1 MIQQLRCTTTPM
13 NVFKETPIP
22 PTSRAVSMSHHYICA
37 PIPLPTIPTSLF
49 QNSSF
54 GAADTPDRQMTRHEF
69 EARAQRRRIE
79 KSNINGGAL

>member
-1 MIQQLRCTTTPM
+1 M
-13 NVFKETPIP
+13 NVLKETPIP
-22 PTSRAVSMSHHYICA
+22 PISRVVSAVSMSHHYIYA

-54 GAADTPDRQMTRHEF
+54 GAADAPDRQMTRHEF
-69 EARAQRRRIE
+69 EAGAQRRRIE